1 MKQIEKEM
9 EKLEEE
15 QEAKRVKIKRSDKEA
30 LAKVRE
36 HQAGRAPLVVG
47 L

>member
-36 HQAGRAPLVVG
+36 QKAGEIQLMIW
-47 L
+47 